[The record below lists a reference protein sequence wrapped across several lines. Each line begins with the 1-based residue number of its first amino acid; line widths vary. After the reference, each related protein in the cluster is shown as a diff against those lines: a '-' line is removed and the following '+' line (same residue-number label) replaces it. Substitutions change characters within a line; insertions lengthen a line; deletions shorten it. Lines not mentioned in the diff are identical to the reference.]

1 LVPARSDASSLQS
14 IALWVREVTL
24 IEKANRILPG
34 REPEAADRVAEE
46 LEMRGVNIVRNQQ
59 VALDEIRESETGIL
73 VRGQDGQ
80 IVDAECRTGSHW
92 PKAQLMLAFPGL
104 TMHKRNA
111 LGFSHIREADG

>member
-1 LVPARSDASSLQS
+1 MLYRSGLSSLVPARSDASSLQS

-34 REPEAADRVAEE
+34 REPEAADRVAEA

-80 IVDAECRTGSHW
+80 IVDADVALVATGRRPDSC
-92 PKAQLMLAFPGL
+92 L
-104 TMHKRNA
+104 TSPA
-111 LGFSHIREADG
+111 

>member
-1 LVPARSDASSLQS
+1 M
-14 IALWVREVTL
+14 
-24 IEKANRILPG
+24 IEKANRILRG
-34 REPEAADRVAEE
+34 REPEAADRVAEGF
-46 LEMRGVNIVRNQQ
+46 EMRGVNIVRNQQ

-92 PKAQLMLAFPGL
+92 PKAQLMLEFPGL